1 MRNHLLEKG
10 AAGMQ
15 RKILLVAVLLIWG
28 LVGVSTAQDGEY
40 RSVDNPFQDEFD
52 FTVNS
57 NIEPLI
63 EVDGIRWRRF
73 GLHVKTGR
81 EIDTEKDVPVTV
93 ENDLLNTT
101 GNSAKVMVIV
111 LLEDAAGTPL
121 DRIECNAVSVGAD
134 RLKESVQKFKIHG
147 AVLEATRKIYLFY
160 EIQR

>member
-1 MRNHLLEKG
+1 
-10 AAGMQ
+10 MQ

-73 GLHVKTGR
+73 GLHVKAGR
-81 EIDTEKDVPVTV
+81 EIDSEKEVPVTV

-101 GNSAKVMVIV
+101 GSSAKVMVIV

-121 DRIECNAVSVGAD
+121 DRVECTTISVGAD
-134 RLKESVQKFKIHG
+134 RLKESVQKFKLHG
-147 AVLEATRKIYLFY
+147 AVLEATRKVYLFY